1 MEQEKAPMKRSLA
14 VLLLAFAVGS
24 LHAAPASP
32 ANAPLPPADIKARLK
47 SMKPGEYL
55 WYPEVSPQGPVTIV
69 VSLTEQ
75 KAYIY
80 RNGIAIGVS
89 TLSSGKKGRETPT
102 GVFSILQKSVDHKSD
117 LYNSA
122 PMPYMQRLTWDG
134 IALHAGNL
142 PGYPAS
148 HGCIRLPM
156 AFAKK
161 LYGITGFSS
170 TTVIISNASSAP
182 KEVDHPGLLAP
193 TVADGRPV
201 TLPVEPGEIAWND
214 PGAERGPLSVLISRA
229 DQRAYVYRGGQRI
242 GTAPVQL
249 PARPQTGMAVFSLL
263 EKPTL
268 DEIGETSPNLRWSV
282 VQVSNPGQG
291 LTPSEQLGKIRM
303 DPTFVREMLS
313 AMDVGSPLVITD
325 WASTRD
331 THSDS
336 DFTVIATETPN
347 NPTKS
352 LKK

>member
-1 MEQEKAPMKRSLA
+1 
-14 VLLLAFAVGS
+14 
-24 LHAAPASP
+24 
-32 ANAPLPPADIKARLK
+32 
-47 SMKPGEYL
+47 
-55 WYPEVSPQGPVTIV
+55 
-69 VSLTEQ
+69 
-75 KAYIY
+75 
-80 RNGIAIGVS
+80 
-89 TLSSGKKGRETPT
+89 
-102 GVFSILQKSVDHKSD
+102 
-117 LYNSA
+117 
-122 PMPYMQRLTWDG
+122 PYMQRLTWDG

-263 EKPTL
+263 EKPTPE
-268 DEIGETSPNLRWSV
+268 EISETSPNLRWSV

-303 DPTFVREMLS
+303 DPTFVREMLG
-313 AMDVGSPLVITD
+313 AMDVGSTLVITD

>member
-1 MEQEKAPMKRSLA
+1 
-14 VLLLAFAVGS
+14 
-24 LHAAPASP
+24 
-32 ANAPLPPADIKARLK
+32 
-47 SMKPGEYL
+47 MKPGEYL

-229 DQRAYVYRGGQRI
+229 DQRAYVYRGGSAS
-242 GTAPVQL
+242 APHRCSCRHARK
-249 PARPQTGMAVFSLL
+249 PAWRCSRCWKSRPRKKSARPRRTCAG
-263 EKPTL
+263 
-268 DEIGETSPNLRWSV
+268 RWS
-282 VQVSNPGQG
+282 
-291 LTPSEQLGKIRM
+291 R
-303 DPTFVREMLS
+303 
-313 AMDVGSPLVITD
+313 
-325 WASTRD
+325 
-331 THSDS
+331 
-336 DFTVIATETPN
+336 
-347 NPTKS
+347 
-352 LKK
+352 

>member
-1 MEQEKAPMKRSLA
+1 
-14 VLLLAFAVGS
+14 
-24 LHAAPASP
+24 
-32 ANAPLPPADIKARLK
+32 
-47 SMKPGEYL
+47 MKPGEYL

-201 TLPVEPGEIAWND
+201 TLPVEPGEIA
-214 PGAERGPLSVLISRA
+214 
-229 DQRAYVYRGGQRI
+229 
-242 GTAPVQL
+242 
-249 PARPQTGMAVFSLL
+249 
-263 EKPTL
+263 
-268 DEIGETSPNLRWSV
+268 
-282 VQVSNPGQG
+282 
-291 LTPSEQLGKIRM
+291 
-303 DPTFVREMLS
+303 
-313 AMDVGSPLVITD
+313 
-325 WASTRD
+325 
-331 THSDS
+331 
-336 DFTVIATETPN
+336 
-347 NPTKS
+347 
-352 LKK
+352 